1 MLNYFASNFG
11 KLNQIFKQLYNY
23 FLKENNRSK
32 MLYKIGV
39 LKSFTKYT
47 RKRLCRSLCFNNGS
61 CRPGAWEF
69 IKDKTPLQVFSY
81 KFCQVSKNKFFIKH
95 LRWLLLPRET
105 SHSKRQHLRQQ
116 SAEVY
121 W

>member
-11 KLNQIFKQLYNY
+11 KLYQIFKQLYNY
-23 FLKENNRSK
+23 FLKENNRLK

-47 RKRLCRSLCFNNGS
+47 RKRLCRSLCFNDGS

-69 IKDKTPLQVFSY
+69 INKKTPLQVFSY
-81 KFCQVSKNKFFIKH
+81 KFCQVSMNKFFIKH
-95 LRWLLLPRET
+95 LRWLLLSRET
-105 SHSKRQHLRQQ
+105 SHSKRQHLQ
-116 SAEVY
+116 AAIN
-121 W
+121 